1 MYNNVF
7 VQIFIIFINFF
18 LSIPFTISGS
28 TKYDNNDIKAY
39 SQPPGYIFGI
49 VWSTIYTLFSIINY
63 RIMYSDRMTI
73 PLKKMLI
80 NQSITE
86 ATLQTTWLLTTMKFT
101 DKRYFLQYII
111 GLFIMFQLVNF
122 AFQYRL
128 KTLLEYDFI
137 SFLLYL
143 PYCIWIVFAMILNI
157 QIVYKYI
164 VE

>member
-1 MYNNVF
+1 
-7 VQIFIIFINFF
+7 
-18 LSIPFTISGS
+18 
-28 TKYDNNDIKAY
+28 
-39 SQPPGYIFGI
+39 
-49 VWSTIYTLFSIINY
+49 
-63 RIMYSDRMTI
+63 MYSDRMTI